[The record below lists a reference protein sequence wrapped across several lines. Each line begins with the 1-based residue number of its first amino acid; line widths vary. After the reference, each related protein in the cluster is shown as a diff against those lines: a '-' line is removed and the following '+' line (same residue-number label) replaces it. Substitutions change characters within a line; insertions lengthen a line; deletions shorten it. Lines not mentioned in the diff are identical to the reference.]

1 MIGTDII
8 EIARVAEAVK
18 KEGFVK
24 KVFTAYEQEY
34 FQKNGCN
41 PQTYAGIFAAKEAVA
56 KALKTGFNNVKQTD
70 IEILHGVLGAPY
82 AKLHGQAAE
91 IFKMSGKQ
99 NIEISI
105 SHCKEYATAVCVV
118 TPM

>member
-8 EIARVAEAVK
+8 EIARVSEAIK

-24 KVFTAYEQEY
+24 KVFTAHEQEY

-41 PQTYAGIFAAKEAVA
+41 AQTYAGIFAAKEAA
-56 KALKTGFNNVKQTD
+56 CKALKTGFNNIKQTD
-70 IEILHGVLGAPY
+70 IEILHGSLGAPF
-82 AKLHGQAAE
+82 AKLHGNAAE
-91 IFKMSGKQ
+91 IFKMTGKQ

-105 SHCKEYATAVCVV
+105 SHCKEYTTAVCIIC
-118 TPM
+118 